1 MAELDKPPSHPRAV
15 VCDTNVLVSAVLFPH
30 SVPGQAVS
38 HARNTGQL
46 LTTPELAAE
55 LQAVLM
61 RTKFARYISDELRDE
76 FLATYLAEATF
87 VVVSER
93 VIVCRDPKDNMVL
106 DAAINGNAL
115 CVISG
120 DEDLLVLSPFRGIPI
135 VRPAEYLEQFV
146 ESSS

>member
-1 MAELDKPPSHPRAV
+1 MAELDEPPSHPRAV
-15 VCDTNVLVSAVLFPH
+15 VCDTNVLVSAVLFPY

-38 HARNTGQL
+38 HARNMGQL

-61 RTKFARYISDELRDE
+61 RPKFARYISDELRDE
-76 FLATYLAEATF
+76 FLATYLAEAAF

-93 VIVCRDPKDNMVL
+93 VTVCRDPKDNMVL

-115 CVISG
+115 CIISG
-120 DEDLLVLSPFRGIPI
+120 DEDLLILTPFRDIPI
-135 VRPAEYLEQFV
+135 LRPAEYLNQF
-146 ESSS
+146 ETSSN

>member
-1 MAELDKPPSHPRAV
+1 
-15 VCDTNVLVSAVLFPH
+15 
-30 SVPGQAVS
+30 
-38 HARNTGQL
+38 
-46 LTTPELAAE
+46 
-55 LQAVLM
+55 M

-135 VRPAEYLEQFV
+135 VRPVEYLEQFV